1 MFNRTTGAVDPK
13 VIAYWGEHY
22 DLAHR
27 IETNW
32 TMLEPDLRGKI
43 HLFVGTDDTF
53 YLDGAAHRLQSLLD
67 RLHGQAQFTFIPGG
81 RTSTCI
87 RKVTTSTHYSIGLP
101 LKCMPSPGLIADPDQ
116 IRATNYLT
124 HRVGGTAGSA
134 PSCQMQSGG
143 APRGIQCRDGNN
155 VSISNGTRR
164 SFELKSKRQEIDE

>member
-22 DLAHR
+22 DIAHR

-67 RLHGQAQFTFIPGG
+67 RLHGQAHFTFIPGRTHFDLYQKGDDKYALFDRIAAEMYAVARPDSRSRIKLAVASGLEAVRRMPAVLRSG
-81 RTSTCI
+81 R
-87 RKVTTSTHYSIGLP
+87 V
-101 LKCMPSPGLIADPDQ
+101 A
-116 IRATNYLT
+116 
-124 HRVGGTAGSA
+124 HRDRVR
-134 PSCQMQSGG
+134 
-143 APRGIQCRDGNN
+143 RGEAQREEE
-155 VSISNGTRR
+155 SR
-164 SFELKSKRQEIDE
+164 